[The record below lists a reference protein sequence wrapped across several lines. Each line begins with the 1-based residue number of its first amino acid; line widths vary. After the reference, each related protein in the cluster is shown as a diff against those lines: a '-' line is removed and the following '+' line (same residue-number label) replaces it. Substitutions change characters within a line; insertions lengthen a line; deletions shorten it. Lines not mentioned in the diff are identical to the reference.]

1 MGLSKGAL
9 SKLERYGWS
18 GNVRELQN
26 CLMRAAVMTERPV
39 IQAEDIPIEVE
50 GWEHDPAP
58 PVAAAA
64 AAASPALNRR
74 QQKAYATILARGRIT
89 RGDYQQIIGDDLPVR
104 TAIYDL
110 QDLVRKGV
118 LKKTGS
124 GPATAYVVDP
134 RFTTA

>member
-58 PVAAAA
+58 PAATGPAA
-64 AAASPALNRR
+64 PPTLSRR

-134 RFTTA
+134 RFTG